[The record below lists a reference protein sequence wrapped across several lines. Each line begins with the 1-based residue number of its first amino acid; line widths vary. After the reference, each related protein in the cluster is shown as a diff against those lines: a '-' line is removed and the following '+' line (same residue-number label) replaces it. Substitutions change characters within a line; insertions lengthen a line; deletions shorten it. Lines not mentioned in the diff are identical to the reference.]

1 MSNAPQLIPPRAS
14 SPARF
19 RVILNVA
26 VVGDTPH
33 LFRFQHNEIT
43 IGSELAN
50 DIMLAHDSV
59 SPRHARLIRRDDR
72 YIIVD
77 LKSDGGTWVN
87 GRLVQAP
94 TLITEDDAIRIGSYE
109 VAVLDREPPLVTEKR
124 FLDAI
129 EATPMD
135 DDTRSVYADWLEEQD
150 RHDEAEFLRAQ
161 IEVKGMAPQHPRFE
175 VLSKRIT
182 TLGPT
187 MPQGWRRAV
196 ARPLIEQCDVNDAK
210 GERVEH
216 VRFELQCPQRWD
228 QLQPTGSPGRRHCG
242 VCKKDVHY
250 ASNIVAARRLA
261 MAGECVAVDVAPEQR
276 YPGDLDRERFG
287 VTAGIIAPPRT
298 R

>member
-1 MSNAPQLIPPRAS
+1 MSNAPQLKPPRAS
-14 SPARF
+14 SPGRSH
-19 RVILNVA
+19 VILNVA
-26 VVGDTPH
+26 VLGDTPH

-59 SPRHARLIRRDDR
+59 SPRHARLLRRDDR

-77 LKSDGGTWVN
+77 LKSGSGTWVN
-87 GRLVQAP
+87 GRVVQAP
-94 TLITEDDAIRIGSYE
+94 TLITEDDNIRIGSYE
-109 VAVLDREPPLVTEKR
+109 VAVLDREPPPPTEKR

-129 EATPMD
+129 DAAPMD
-135 DDTRSVYADWLEEQD
+135 DDTRAVYADWLEEHG

-175 VLSKRIT
+175 ALSKRIT

-187 MPQGWRRAV
+187 MSSSWRRAV
-196 ARPLIEQCDVNDAK
+196 ARPLIERCDAS
-210 GERVEH
+210 ERQDSNG

-228 QLQPTGSPGRRHCG
+228 QLQSTGSPSRRHCD
-242 VCKKDVHY
+242 VCNRDVHY

-261 MAGECVAVDVAPEQR
+261 MAGHCVAVDVAPEHR
-276 YPGDLDRERFG
+276 YPGDLDRARFG